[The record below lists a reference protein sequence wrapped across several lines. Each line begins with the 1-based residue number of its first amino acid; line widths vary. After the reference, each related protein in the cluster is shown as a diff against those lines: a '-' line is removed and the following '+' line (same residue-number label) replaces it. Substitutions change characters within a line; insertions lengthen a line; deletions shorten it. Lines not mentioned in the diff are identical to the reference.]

1 MHRARDPLGRGSLNE
16 RRSSMSTEE
25 NKEKA
30 RRFLEE
36 GFGQGNLEVVDE
48 VLDPN
53 FVCYDPNSEAGEVR
67 GADTMKQEIEWF
79 RNAVPDLTY
88 TVEDQVAEGDKVVS
102 RYTAR
107 GTHQGEF
114 FGVAPTD
121 KPIEMS
127 GIQIDRFDEN
137 GKMMEE
143 WPEYDLLGAMK
154 QMGAVPES

>member
-1 MHRARDPLGRGSLNE
+1 MAAQ
-16 RRSSMSTEE
+16 E

-48 VLDPN
+48 VLDPD

-79 RNAVPDLTY
+79 RNAVPDLAY
-88 TVEDQVAEGDKVVS
+88 TVEDQVAEGDKVVT
-102 RYTAR
+102 RYTAS
-107 GTHQGEF
+107 GSHQGEF
-114 FGVAPTD
+114 FGVATTGNR
-121 KPIEMS
+121 IEMS
-127 GIQIDRFDEN
+127 GIQIDRFDEES
-137 GKMMEE
+137 GKMVEE

>member
-1 MHRARDPLGRGSLNE
+1 
-16 RRSSMSTEE
+16 MSEE

-30 RRFLEE
+30 RRMLEE
-36 GFGQGNLEVVDE
+36 AFGQGKVEIVEEIVDA
-48 VLDPN
+48 D

-67 GADTMKQEIEWF
+67 GANTIKQEIEYF

-88 TVEDQVAEGDKVVS
+88 TVEDQVAEGEKVVS
-102 RYTAR
+102 RYTAT

-114 FGVAPTD
+114 FGVAPTGAR
-121 KPIEMS
+121 IEMS

-137 GKMMEE
+137 GRMVEE

>member
-1 MHRARDPLGRGSLNE
+1 
-16 RRSSMSTEE
+16 MSAQD

-36 GFGQGNLEVVDE
+36 GFGQGDLE
-48 VLDPN
+48 VLDEVHEPD
-53 FVCYDPNSEAGEVR
+53 FVCCDPNSEVGEVR
-67 GADTMKQEIEWF
+67 GADTMKQEILYF

-88 TVEDQVAEGDKVVS
+88 TVEDQVAEGEKVVR
-102 RYTAR
+102 RYTAT

-127 GIQIDRFDEN
+127 GIQIDRFDEK

-143 WPEYDLLGAMK
+143 WPEYDLPGAMK
-154 QMGAVPES
+154 PMGAVAE